1 MARRKKPRGTSPTEP
16 QPTSDTEDIQ
26 TPNATQGT
34 SDIPVAVETTQ
45 SSIPSLGRDSE
56 ASTEPNPKRRKTTSD
71 VVVFKSS
78 LSLAFVRAINHPEI
92 FTGSKVIAPQIRR
105 PRGNYSRTD
114 SSLSKEL
121 SIAPIASVNHNLL
134 YLKDQG
140 YRFRIKIDLLL
151 SFSFFSKCYQRG
163 TGGAKRFTLED
174 FEHLLL
180 SWSEKENISPA
191 EDYQFFCDSLEPIMS
206 YLLRNDDIGT
216 KELQNI
222 YYQAFSQVLQCSLHR
237 SRSALNE
244 DCIRLK
250 IEYQGTTDNSPL
262 LESCSTF
269 FKDVIATTSVPELE
283 ERNLDAE
290 LEPSEQ
296 SIQDSGE
303 TVVPLSIPA
312 PSATDP
318 SLFQSEACV
327 KKVVENNYLDVLDN
341 GLGEIPNVI
350 VSDVVVTDSLK
361 EFNAPVSDF
370 ALGCYSNRLGFLT
383 RPIPEDRPGEVAMF
397 RERIL
402 PLDPTECQIK
412 MPVSSSQVKNDLEGL
427 EDSAGLG
434 DDHNHFI
441 DRRDSSDINFNVD
454 LSAFD
459 ITLTQDHQT
468 RCFPNRISTPSVCY
482 RLGPLSLGLATL
494 TNKNELPSEEDAVF
508 FDRCLV
514 FQLESDQVQS
524 FQVSPFQGPLEDGL
538 REEGELLMYRGE
550 QGVDSIQ
557 PSREQL
563 SQAFQDPAL
572 SFQDHLRDEDKLD
585 LLIQSK
591 EVAED
596 DDPILNYA
604 LSRKLGPRISL
615 STQIHS
621 AQERLLML
629 INDIERIST
638 FIALISPFGSL
649 DHPLSFSSQKNSIDS
664 LVPIS
669 SDYPFLSAL
678 SNEADYSLEWNW
690 TGLLNH

>member
-1 MARRKKPRGTSPTEP
+1 MANDDSPVRMVKIEP
-16 QPTSDTEDIQ
+16 QNEELIFDGTNVNQFLDLYRMAAQATGASEDDMAQ
-26 TPNATQGT
+26 QLGCFFSNDYLHDVAETLEGYEPPNW
-34 SDIPVAVETTQ
+34 PK
-45 SSIPSLGRDSE
+45 LE
-56 ASTEPNPKRRKTTSD
+56 ASMIAYWGR
-71 VVVFKSS
+71 FK
-78 LSLAFVRAINHPEI
+78 I
-92 FTGSKVIAPQIRR
+92 Q
-105 PRGNYSRTD
+105 
-114 SSLSKEL
+114 
-121 SIAPIASVNHNLL
+121 
-134 YLKDQG
+134 
-140 YRFRIKIDLLL
+140 
-151 SFSFFSKCYQRG
+151 
-163 TGGAKRFTLED
+163 RFTLED

-237 SRSALNE
+237 SRLALNE

-441 DRRDSSDINFNVD
+441 DRRDSSDINFNA
-454 LSAFD
+454 LYLLAWQHSP
-459 ITLTQDHQT
+459 T
-468 RCFPNRISTPSVCY
+468 RMSCLPKKMPCSSIVVWCFN
-482 RLGPLSLGLATL
+482 
-494 TNKNELPSEEDAVF
+494 
-508 FDRCLV
+508 
-514 FQLESDQVQS
+514 
-524 FQVSPFQGPLEDGL
+524 
-538 REEGELLMYRGE
+538 
-550 QGVDSIQ
+550 
-557 PSREQL
+557 
-563 SQAFQDPAL
+563 
-572 SFQDHLRDEDKLD
+572 
-585 LLIQSK
+585 
-591 EVAED
+591 
-596 DDPILNYA
+596 
-604 LSRKLGPRISL
+604 
-615 STQIHS
+615 
-621 AQERLLML
+621 
-629 INDIERIST
+629 
-638 FIALISPFGSL
+638 
-649 DHPLSFSSQKNSIDS
+649 
-664 LVPIS
+664 
-669 SDYPFLSAL
+669 
-678 SNEADYSLEWNW
+678 
-690 TGLLNH
+690 